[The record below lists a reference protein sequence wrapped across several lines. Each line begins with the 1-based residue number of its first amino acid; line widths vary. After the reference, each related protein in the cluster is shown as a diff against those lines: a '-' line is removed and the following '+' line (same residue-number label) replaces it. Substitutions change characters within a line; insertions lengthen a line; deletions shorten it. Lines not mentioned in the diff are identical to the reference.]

1 MMEYSALLH
10 GATGNPKTQ
19 DETNIMIL
27 AKEIHVLILS
37 KLDGLSLARVQ
48 KVCRLWYDI
57 VDDFEKYFH
66 VWLRCC
72 LTEISTY
79 DLAEITGLLEI
90 DESED
95 LVVTADNLKKLP
107 TIFWREVYAEYHRN
121 DFIKNKTKKVN
132 KIQYPKCY
140 GMVTAI
146 KLKDNILI
154 SGHEDGRVI
163 SWEDI
168 DVCIRNKTCHQHQRM
183 VTDLAV
189 TRAGLTVNH
198 LLLGINNMFVIST
211 SKDSSL
217 ILNDMTTGQS
227 TKISYFSKQVNS
239 VSCSGLT
246 FVSAANCS
254 FLQGHPVW
262 DIDYC
267 RELKAKL
274 RCRQDL
280 AGQDSTNIL
289 AVALH
294 RNKVLASDDIG
305 NLFLYKGSSEQNR
318 NSEHRDQPVLL
329 SMFGAAVKT
338 ILFRDDKVVCLTDD
352 GMLGISLNLKDF
364 IQHNVYEAVNVIP
377 ECIAWR
383 VNILAIGAK
392 SGKVFLYLVK
402 EDTDLLDL
410 NLSEPVAVY
419 DTDSE
424 HVNAITIGDDGN
436 GPVLAIAT
444 DHNFITLVRWRR

>member
-1 MMEYSALLH
+1 MDPTITLMLH
-10 GATGNPKTQ
+10 GAAEKTNAK
-19 DETNIMIL
+19 DEVTIMVL
-27 AKEIHVLILS
+27 AKEIQVLILS

-72 LTEISTY
+72 LTEISIC
-79 DLAEITGLLEI
+79 DLVEITGLLEI
-90 DESED
+90 DESDD
-95 LVVTADNLKKLP
+95 LLVTADNLKKLP

-121 DFIKNKTKKVN
+121 DFIKNKARKMN
-132 KIQYPKCY
+132 KIEYPNCY
-140 GMVTAI
+140 GMVTAL
-146 KLKDNILI
+146 KLKDNVLF

-163 SWEDI
+163 SWENI
-168 DVCIRNKTCHQHQRM
+168 DGCVRNTTCHQHQRM

-189 TRAGLTVNH
+189 TRADLTVNH
-198 LLLGINNMFVIST
+198 LLLGINNTFVISS

-217 ILNDMTTGQS
+217 ILNDITGGQS

-246 FVSAANCS
+246 FVAAANCS

-262 DIDYC
+262 DIDYHK
-267 RELKAKL
+267 ELNARL

-280 AGQDSTNIL
+280 AGQESTNIL
-289 AVALH
+289 AVALQ

-305 NLFLYKGSSEQNR
+305 NLLLYKGTGQDQKSKQ
-318 NSEHRDQPVLL
+318 DQPIIL
-329 SMFGAAVKT
+329 SVFGAAVKS

-352 GMLGISLNLKDF
+352 GMLCVSLDLKEF
-364 IQHNVYEAVNVIP
+364 KQHSVYEAINVIP

-383 VNILAIGAK
+383 VNILVIGAK
-392 SGKVFLYLVK
+392 TGKVFLYLVK
-402 EDTDLLDL
+402 GDSDLLHLDL
-410 NLSEPVAVY
+410 SIPVAIY

-424 HVNAITIGDDGN
+424 HVNSVAIGDDGN

-444 DHNFITLVRWRR
+444 EHSFITLVRWTR

>member
-1 MMEYSALLH
+1 MDNTSLLY
-10 GATGNPKTQ
+10 GFTAKSNTK
-19 DETNIMIL
+19 DESNIMIL

-72 LTEISTY
+72 LTEISTC
-79 DLAEITGLLEI
+79 DIVEISGLLEI
-90 DESED
+90 DESDD
-95 LVVTADNLKKLP
+95 LLATADNLKKLP

-121 DFIKNKTKKVN
+121 NFIKNKRKKVK
-132 KIQYPKCY
+132 KIEYPKCY
-140 GMVTAI
+140 GMITAL
-146 KLKDNILI
+146 KLKDNVLL

-163 SWEDI
+163 SWENI
-168 DVCIRNKTCHQHQRM
+168 DVCIKNTTLHQHQRM

-198 LLLGINNMFVIST
+198 LLLGINDMFVIST

-217 ILNDMTTGQS
+217 ILNDMTTEQS

-246 FVSAANCS
+246 FVAAANCS

-262 DIDYC
+262 DIDYR

-280 AGQDSTNIL
+280 AGQESTNIL

-305 NLFLYKGSSEQNR
+305 NLFLYKGTDQNR
-318 NSEHRDQPVLL
+318 NCKQDRPVILCV
-329 SMFGAAVKT
+329 FGAAVKT
-338 ILFRDDKVVCLTDD
+338 ILFRDDKAVCLTDD
-352 GMLGISLNLKDF
+352 GMLCVSLDLKEF
-364 IQHNVYEAVNVIP
+364 KQHNVYEAINVIP

-383 VNILAIGAK
+383 VNILVIGAK

-402 EDTDLLDL
+402 EDKDLFNIDL
-410 NLSEPVAVY
+410 SRPVAVY

-424 HVNAITIGDDGN
+424 HVNSVAIGDDGN

-444 DHNFITLVRWRR
+444 EHNFITLVRWTR